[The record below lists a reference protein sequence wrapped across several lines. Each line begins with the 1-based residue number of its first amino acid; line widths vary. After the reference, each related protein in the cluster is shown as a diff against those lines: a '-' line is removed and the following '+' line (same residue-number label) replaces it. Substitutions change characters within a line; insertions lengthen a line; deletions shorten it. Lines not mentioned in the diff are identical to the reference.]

1 MSVEVKVE
9 PKVDNNA
16 ESESE
21 PKAVE
26 DVKMEP
32 KETNGSTEKESKPK
46 VVDDVKEDLG
56 PPNALEKKII
66 KQIEVN

>member
-1 MSVEVKVE
+1 MSDEVKVE
-9 PKVDNNA
+9 PKDDSNRA
-16 ESESE
+16 ESES
-21 PKAVE
+21 KVDE